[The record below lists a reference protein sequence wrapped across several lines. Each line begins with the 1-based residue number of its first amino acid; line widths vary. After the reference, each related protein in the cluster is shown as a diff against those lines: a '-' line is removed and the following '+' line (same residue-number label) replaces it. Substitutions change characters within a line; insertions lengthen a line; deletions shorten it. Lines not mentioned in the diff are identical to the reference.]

1 MRIINPK
8 RLSYYNSVV
17 EQFNDLSK
25 PMTAGMAF
33 GFSDDKYTWLADF
46 LFKHNGNTFIN
57 KHTGYVSFFSDKHM
71 MYHEYK
77 NVTAVT
83 DVYPFFTS
91 DKYSPHTYEL
101 TTKQYRRVSQ
111 NYAEYDLI
119 ELINKSDL
127 LSMDIEE
134 TEIQINHWSGRYP
147 VYKAFGCRCDMEHAS
162 MPGYWIYMWGKEY
175 SIVSQL
181 FEDYFTMIVPAAV
194 QGYLG
199 IVGDE
204 LVSTISQSDISHVQK
219 LVDYKIAL
227 DIKSPYRGE
236 QYSYDDV
243 VCGTNDY
250 DPQVPFVTFV
260 TSQWYNIYPT
270 YNLDDGRNVFSF
282 YPEIKDAGRVIPKK
296 IYSYFTG
303 HDPSDPIKML
313 INPGVH
319 LKEADDQS
327 RFSFSACK
335 YMFMQ
340 SEHEIGTKYALKTM
354 DLYDED
360 LIMTEGID
368 IDTERNRRHSA
379 VVMTQPY
386 MVTKPIADG
395 QIIDFR
401 FINSD
406 GEPIKY
412 DNISQFYRWPGM
424 LLQIKAP
431 YPFIVELDEK
441 LNEREY
447 NDDIIHTVKIQTP
460 DPDKFLS
467 SDIFYDDFSRY
478 MMVARQDACLDDLIN
493 GVVGIGKRKVF
504 WIPDL
509 ATTGLYNDDQMK
521 VAGMGFGTE
530 NLPDGNWAH
539 FVNIYCSNYTPVSS
553 YAPGDTEPIPNSVSQ
568 LCTYTAYDKVSEG
581 ELFRPML
588 KLPGIN
594 GYIKILQRSS
604 AFKVSK
610 ATDGE
615 YVVTYIVEFPFCP
628 GSASERAV
636 MDFTGGYKKTQVY
649 CKHSYIKAG
658 SHKLYG
664 DVYDS
669 DNDRHIYI
677 GDNSF
682 TFSTINLNPADYSDV
697 EYDGFVY
704 PAHLITHEKPF
715 DFLGL
720 IRPKENEFNYMG
732 TYTMELNL
740 DTNSDPIPAHMSHDV
755 RLNIL
760 ADNRVWKFGEQYS
773 SYIARENP
781 TYIADIDISTLREE
795 FNHKLF
801 NGVPDV
807 KRWVYAYFSGFADM
821 SYPEYDRYTLYE
833 IGDIVSYNNV
843 LYMCTES
850 VVNGSPP
857 SEEGPWKLVAD
868 INKSDIVIELWNDES
883 WQPLNPI
890 STDTEKIGDRVLYD
904 NLFIVDGSPNDEGN
918 GITSFVI
925 ADSQYNTS
933 PHPFDFPDFIM
944 SSIGEWS
951 NVVLKYDDNY
961 SYHIIYAE
969 PYESAKIKLY
979 VKKSLSDLQ
988 NELFNEETVLDTTDL
1003 PTDPYTSVLSVCD
1016 PKFMISD
1023 NQNFLITSC
1032 EKYKTSYI
1040 TKYLDLNDLETTS
1053 FRIRIARKKEFPADG
1068 TVMQYIGKRAIVDP
1082 VHGDNPWWVDG
1093 AFEKAFSY
1101 KKINVQESV
1110 KNFGMTYFKVASK

>member
-8 RLSYYNSVV
+8 RSSYYNGVI

-25 PMTAGMAF
+25 PTTAGIAF
-33 GFSDDKYTWLADF
+33 GFSDKKYTWLADF
-46 LFKHNGNTFIN
+46 LFKHQDNTFIN
-57 KHTGYVSFFSDKHM
+57 KHTGYVSFFSDRHI
-71 MYHEYK
+71 MYQEYK

-91 DKYSPHTYEL
+91 EKYSPHTYEL

-119 ELINKSDL
+119 ELINKSEL
-127 LSMDIEE
+127 LSLDIEA
-134 TEIQINHWSGRYP
+134 TEMQINHWSGRYP

-162 MPGYWIYMWGKEY
+162 MDGYWQYMWGKEY
-175 SIVSQL
+175 SVVSQL
-181 FEDYFTMIVPAAV
+181 FEDYFTMIVPASV
-194 QGYLG
+194 IGYMG
-199 IVGDE
+199 IVGNE
-204 LVSTISQSDISHVQK
+204 IVSTISSIDLTHVQK
-219 LVDYKIAL
+219 LLDYKIAL
-227 DIKSPYRGE
+227 DIKPPYRGE

-243 VCGTNDY
+243 VCGTDDY

-296 IYSYFTG
+296 IYSYFTD

-335 YMFMQ
+335 HMFML
-340 SEHEIGTKYALKTM
+340 SEHELGDKYVLKTM
-354 DLYDED
+354 DLYDEN
-360 LIMTEGID
+360 LVMTEGID

-386 MVTKPIADG
+386 MVIKPVADG
-395 QIIDFR
+395 QIVDFR
-401 FINSD
+401 FIHTD
-406 GEPIKY
+406 GKPVHYATPE
-412 DNISQFYRWPGM
+412 SFYRSPGM
-424 LLQIKAP
+424 FLQIKAP
-431 YPFIVELDEK
+431 YSFIVALDEK
-441 LNEREY
+441 LNEWDY

-467 SDIFYDDFSRY
+467 SGLFYDDFALF

-493 GVVGIGKRKVF
+493 GVVGIGVRKMF

-530 NLPDGNWAH
+530 FLPNGSVAN

-553 YAPGDTEPIPNSVSQ
+553 YAPETTTPMPNSVSQ
-568 LCTYTAYDKVSEG
+568 LCTYTSYDKVQEG

-594 GYIKILQRSS
+594 GYIKIVQRNG

-610 ATDGE
+610 ASDGE
-615 YVVTYIVEFPFCP
+615 YIVTYTVEFPFCP

-664 DVYDS
+664 DVYDA

-677 GDNSF
+677 GDDSF
-682 TFSTINLNPADYSDV
+682 TFSTINLNFADYSDI

-704 PAHLITHEKPF
+704 PAHLVTHEKPF
-715 DFLGL
+715 DYLGL
-720 IRPKENEFNYMG
+720 IRPKEDEFNYMG
-732 TYTMELNL
+732 TYVMELPL
-740 DTNSDPIPAHMSHDV
+740 TSVDHDV

-760 ADNRVWKFGEQYS
+760 ADNRMWKFGERYS
-773 SYIARENP
+773 SYIGRENP

-801 NGVPDV
+801 NGVPDK
-807 KRWVYAYFSGFADM
+807 KRWLYSYFSGFANM
-821 SYPEYDRYTLYE
+821 SYPEYDQHTLYD
-833 IGDIVSYNNV
+833 IGDIISYNNV
-843 LYMCTES
+843 LYMCIQS
-850 VVNGSPP
+850 IINGEPP
-857 SEEGPWKLVAD
+857 SNNGPWKMIAD
-868 INKSDIVIELWNDES
+868 INKSDIVIELWNDGN

-890 STDTEKIGDRVLYD
+890 STDTEKIGDKILYD
-904 NLFIVDGSPNDEGN
+904 KLFIVDGSPNDEGD

-925 ADSQYNTS
+925 ADSQYETS
-933 PHPFDFPDFIM
+933 LSPFDFPDSIM
-944 SSIGEWS
+944 SSIGEWT
-951 NVVLKYDDNY
+951 NVVLKYNY

-969 PYESAKIKLY
+969 PFDVARIKLY
-979 VKKSLSDLQ
+979 VKKNLADLES
-988 NELFNEETVLDTTDL
+988 ELFNSETVLDPANL
-1003 PTDPYTSVLSVCD
+1003 PIDPYTSVLAICD
-1016 PKFMISD
+1016 PKFMIND
-1023 NQNFLITSC
+1023 NQIITSC

-1040 TKYLDLNDLETTS
+1040 TKYLDINDLESTS

-1068 TVMQYIGKRAIVDP
+1068 DVMQYIGKRAIDDHVY
-1082 VHGDNPWWVDG
+1082 GDNPWWVDG

-1110 KNFGMTYFKVASK
+1110 KNFAMTYFSVNSK